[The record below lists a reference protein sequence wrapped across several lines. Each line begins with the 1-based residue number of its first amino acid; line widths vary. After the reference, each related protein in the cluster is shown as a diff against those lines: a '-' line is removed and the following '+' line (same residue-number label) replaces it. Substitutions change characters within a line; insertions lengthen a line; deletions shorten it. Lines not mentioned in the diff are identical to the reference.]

1 MDKERFDWILSGIAM
16 DSLTEWETEF
26 IESCQD
32 RMGRYG
38 GLTIKQ
44 EEKLE
49 EIFKQK
55 GR

>member
-1 MDKERFDWILSGIAM
+1 MTKDRLEWILSGI
-16 DSLTEWETEF
+16 DRDLLTEWETEF
-26 IESCQD
+26 VESCED

-44 EEKLE
+44 EEKIE